1 MAQFDLAKDLS
12 WRSLI
17 YQVTSPELLEFLAGA
32 NKDPL
37 IVYIGFDPTANS
49 LHIGSL
55 LQLCLLKRFQQSGH
69 KIVVL
74 LGGATGMIGDPSG
87 KSTER
92 PMLERSLIKE
102 NVEAIK
108 RQVNNI
114 LGQVDVVDNSMWWEK
129 IDVISYLRDVGKYAT
144 VNQML
149 ARDSVRNRI
158 ESSEEG
164 ISYTEF
170 SYMLLQAYDFMY
182 LYDNYGCNLQCGA
195 SDQWGNIVQGV
206 DLIRRC
212 RKDAQVFGMTT
223 PLVVKADGTKFGKSE
238 SGSIWLSK
246 EMTSPYE
253 LHQYLLRVEDSQV
266 ITYLKY
272 FTFLDETVISELEK
286 ETLENPSAHRGQ
298 KRLADEVIA
307 MVHGTAEVKKANDAA
322 KDLFGPRDYASFSP
336 EDFEILSREVP
347 TYEADSSKLISS
359 DYQIADLCL
368 ESGLTSS
375 KGEARRLATQ
385 GGLYINNS
393 KVPDALAGIKSDVLI
408 HGKYLVLRSGKSK
421 THLVKVV

>member
-17 YQVTSPELLEFLAGA
+17 YQVTSPELLETLARA
-32 NKDPL
+32 SKDPL
-37 IVYIGFDPTANS
+37 KIYIGFDPTAKS

-55 LQLCLLKRFQQSGH
+55 LQLCLLKRFQRFGH
-69 KIVVL
+69 KVVVL
-74 LGGATGMIGDPSG
+74 LGGATGMVGDPSG

-92 PMLERSLIKE
+92 PMLERSAIKG
-102 NVEAIK
+102 NVEAI
-108 RQVNNI
+108 RHQVNAI
-114 LGQVDVVDNSMWWEK
+114 LGEAEVVDNSLWWEK
-129 IDVISYLRDVGKYAT
+129 MDVISYLRDVGKYAT
-144 VNQML
+144 VNQMF
-149 ARDSVRNRI
+149 ARDSVRSRI
-158 ESSEEG
+158 KASDEG

-170 SYMLLQAYDFMY
+170 SYMLLQAYDFLY
-182 LYDNYGCNLQCGA
+182 LYDNFGCNLQCGA

-212 RKDAQVFGMTT
+212 RKDANIYGMTT

-246 EMTSPYE
+246 DMTSPYE

-272 FTFLDETVISELEK
+272 FTFLEEKEISELEK
-286 ETLENPSAHRGQ
+286 ETVENPSLREGQ
-298 KRLADEVIA
+298 KRLADEVLAI
-307 MVHGTAEVKKANDAA
+307 VHGIGEVKKANEAA
-322 KDLFGPRDYASFSP
+322 KDLFGSKDYASFSLD
-336 EDFEILSREVP
+336 DFEALSREVP
-347 TYEADSSKLISS
+347 TYEAESSKFISS
-359 DYQIADLCL
+359 EYQIADLCL

-385 GGLYINNS
+385 GGLYINGS
-393 KVPDALAGIKSDVLI
+393 RVQDALVEIKADLLI

-421 THLVKVV
+421 THLVKAI